1 MNLSYFI
8 GKKVLNTGNDKKNVI
23 IENYLI
29 RDYNRSSHLLEL
41 CHENLREVFN
51 YMCGLYIINTDGMN
65 YDRGIKMWWKNE
77 TLENAEQKLENQK
90 DKIYENWT
98 CVWERDLGNPTVAD
112 DFTELFLANYEYVKL
127 KAQHNKNKNF
137 FYKYLF
143 LAVLIVALI
152 CYAVFFIWNLLCGTS
167 KIEAVL
173 ENGIIL
179 LLAVFLCNWVSK
191 WLDIRKYQETWARH
205 SQHKFKIDMEML
217 LYVCGME
224 PYNSGDRVVTFKRRI
239 TEIWNGNHKKFV
251 KNMETKEIPM
261 MQGIDRSALKKED

>member
-1 MNLSYFI
+1 
-8 GKKVLNTGNDKKNVI
+8 
-23 IENYLI
+23 
-29 RDYNRSSHLLEL
+29 
-41 CHENLREVFN
+41 
-51 YMCGLYIINTDGMN
+51 
-65 YDRGIKMWWKNE
+65 MWWKNE
-77 TLENAEQKLENQK
+77 ALEKAEQKLENQK

-98 CVWERDLGNPTVAD
+98 CVWKRDLGNPTVTD

-127 KAQHNKNKNF
+127 KAKHNKDKNF

-143 LAVLIVALI
+143 LGVLVVALI
-152 CYAVFFIWNLLCGTS
+152 CYGVFFIWNLLFGTS

-224 PYNSGDRVVTFKRRI
+224 PYNSGDTVDTFKRRI

-261 MQGIDRSALKKED
+261 MQGIDFSVLKKEDR